1 MDQNGDPILDLAHLK
16 DKRDKLV
23 GIGRLKFTALFLG
36 TRVAQF
42 LIKAFELWGL
52 DHNGLHFGELRK
64 FPEMRKYSPKE
75 MLRLS
80 RYGFWKAPKSVF
92 HSLFPEDA
100 WAAQNT
106 SCVLDASVPPP
117 SFPPPPFPP
126 PPFKLKPGCVPV
138 AFVVGRLD

>member
-16 DKRDKLV
+16 DKRDHLV
-23 GIGRLKFTALFLG
+23 GLGRLKFTALFLG

-52 DHNGLHFGELRK
+52 DHNGLLFCQLSK
-64 FPEMRKYSPKE
+64 FPEVRKYSPPQ

-100 WAAQNT
+100 WASPGPMKGMPTADAMKLLAWFMHT
-106 SCVLDASVPPP
+106 SP
-117 SFPPPPFPP
+117 
-126 PPFKLKPGCVPV
+126 
-138 AFVVGRLD
+138 